1 MEVAH
6 GQVMAPK
13 NPHMG
18 DILSIFIQSLRSGD
32 HIVQALP
39 AQLTAIDGKA
49 DRRFPNSIEG
59 YMACKA
65 PVIAEL
71 YALCG
76 LQDGK

>member
-32 HIVQALP
+32 HIVQVLP
-39 AQLTAIDGKA
+39 AQLTAIGGKA
-49 DRRFPNSIEG
+49 DRRHRKNKF
-59 YMACKA
+59 
-65 PVIAEL
+65 V
-71 YALCG
+71 
-76 LQDGK
+76 LQQSWETWE